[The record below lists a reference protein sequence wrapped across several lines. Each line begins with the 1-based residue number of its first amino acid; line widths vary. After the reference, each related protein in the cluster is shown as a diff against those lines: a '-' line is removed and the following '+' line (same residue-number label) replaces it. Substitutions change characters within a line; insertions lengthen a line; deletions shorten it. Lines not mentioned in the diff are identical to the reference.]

1 MVWGVFV
8 SYNGLAISVYKY
20 SISFYWRFWALCSQM
35 FPWSIFVFKWRKMA
49 SISFPDPSTVHWRS
63 GNETSLISSM
73 LYSGNFRGRKLLW
86 ISQFCGYSWK
96 FSLRNLASFG
106 TAKATTKLLLVKIIF
121 FNNSWKFS
129 PSKVSRYMVITWEAL
144 ARMWVRPCL
153 SLFILKQCSCSEIKV
168 TQDTLA
174 WEGGVAGQ
182 RTLHLRETE
191 LCVLHFFTTDCF

>member
-20 SISFYWRFWALCSQM
+20 SSVFHSTGVSERFV
-35 FPWSIFVFKWRKMA
+35 PWCFHDLSLSLNEGRWLVV
-49 SISFPDPSTVHWRS
+49 SFPDPSTVHWRY
-63 GNETSLISSM
+63 GNETNLSFQVWCIA
-73 LYSGNFRGRKLLW
+73 GNFRGRKLLW

-106 TAKATTKLLLVKIIF
+106 TAKATTKLLSVKIIF
-121 FNNSWKFS
+121 FNNSRKFS

-153 SLFILKQCSCSEIKV
+153 
-168 TQDTLA
+168 
-174 WEGGVAGQ
+174 
-182 RTLHLRETE
+182 
-191 LCVLHFFTTDCF
+191 